1 MRSNVGNNPAH
12 CNVEVNQIQKQVLYK
27 YGMKLLHPSFFI
39 YITSKIGEGDF
50 NDE

>member
-1 MRSNVGNNPAH
+1 MGNNPAH

-27 YGMKLLHPSFFI
+27 YGMKLPHANFI
-39 YITSKIGEGDF
+39 DDTSKIGEGDF